1 MIRIAVVGDIG
12 SGKSF
17 ISNLFNQPVFNADLE
32 VSDIYKKDKSCFLKI
47 KKAIPNYF
55 SKFPLKKTEL
65 IQSILADK
73 QNLKKISNII
83 HPIVLKRLND
93 FLKKN
98 KKKKLVI
105 LDIPL
110 YFENKLNKKGDIVIY
125 IDAKKKKIL
134 KQLKKRKNFNLS
146 LINQLRSLQYS
157 LGYKKKKS
165 RFVIKNDY
173 KIGDTQKSIKRILNK
188 LDKWKK

>member
-32 VSDIYKKDKSCFLKI
+32 VADIYQKDRYCFAKI

-65 IQSILADK
+65 IQSIMFDK
-73 QNLKKISNII
+73 DNLKKISNIV
-83 HPIVLKRLND
+83 HPIVRRRLNN

-98 KKKKLVI
+98 KNKKLVV

-110 YFENKLNKKGDIVIY
+110 YFENKLNKKKDIVIY
-125 IDAKKKKIL
+125 IEAKKNQIL
-134 KQLKKRKNFNLS
+134 HQLKKRNNFNLS
-146 LINQLRSLQYS
+146 LVNQFRSLQYP
-157 LGYKKKKS
+157 LRYKKKKS
-165 RFVIKNDY
+165 DFIIKNDY
-173 KIGDTQKSIKRILNK
+173 KIQTVKSNVKIILKK
-188 LDKWKK
+188 LYK

>member
-1 MIRIAVVGDIG
+1 MIRIAIVGDIG

-32 VSDIYKKDKSCFLKI
+32 VANIYKKDKNCFAKI

-65 IQSILADK
+65 IQSILANK
-73 QNLKKISNII
+73 NNLKKISNIV
-83 HPIVLKRLND
+83 HPIVRKKLNE

-110 YFENKLNKKGDIVIY
+110 YFENKLNKNGDIVIY

-134 KQLKKRKNFNLS
+134 NQLKKRKNFNLS
-146 LINQLRSLQYS
+146 LINQLRSIQYP
-157 LGYKKKKS
+157 LAYKKKKS
-165 RFVIKNDY
+165 HFIIKNDY
-173 KIGDTQKSIKRILNK
+173 KIGYTQKKIKRILNK
-188 LDKWKK
+188 LDK

>member
-83 HPIVLKRLND
+83 HPIVRKRLND

-98 KKKKLVI
+98 KKKTSNIRHTTL
-105 LDIPL
+105 
-110 YFENKLNKKGDIVIY
+110 F
-125 IDAKKKKIL
+125 
-134 KQLKKRKNFNLS
+134 
-146 LINQLRSLQYS
+146 
-157 LGYKKKKS
+157 
-165 RFVIKNDY
+165 
-173 KIGDTQKSIKRILNK
+173 
-188 LDKWKK
+188 

>member
-1 MIRIAVVGDIG
+1 MIRIAIVGDIG

-32 VSDIYKKDKSCFLKI
+32 VADIYRKDKSCFEKI

-65 IQSILADK
+65 IQSIKGDK
-73 QNLKKISNII
+73 NNLKKISNIV
-83 HPIVLKRLND
+83 HPIVRRRLNN

-98 KKKKLVI
+98 KNKKLVI

-110 YFENKLNKKGDIVIY
+110 YFENKLYKKKDVVVY
-125 IDAKKKKIL
+125 IEAKKKQIL
-134 KQLKKRKNFNLS
+134 NQLKKRNNFNLS
-146 LINQLRSLQYS
+146 LINQLRSLQYP
-157 LGYKKKKS
+157 LKYKKKKS
-165 RFVIKNDY
+165 DFIIKNDY
-173 KIGDTQKSIKRILNK
+173 KRSAVKNIVKKILKK
-188 LDKWKK
+188 LKQ

>member
-17 ISNLFNQPVFNADLE
+17 ISNLFNQPVFNADFE
-32 VSDIYKKDKSCFLKI
+32 VSNIYKKDKSCFLKI

-83 HPIVLKRLND
+83 HPIVRKRLND
-93 FLKKN
+93 FIKKN
-98 KKKKLVI
+98 KNKKLVI

-110 YFENKLNKKGDIVIY
+110 YFENKLNKKNDII
-125 IDAKKKKIL
+125 IFINAKK
-134 KQLKKRKNFNLS
+134 
-146 LINQLRSLQYS
+146 
-157 LGYKKKKS
+157 
-165 RFVIKNDY
+165 
-173 KIGDTQKSIKRILNK
+173 NK
-188 LDKWKK
+188 Y

>member
-1 MIRIAVVGDIG
+1 M
-12 SGKSF
+12 
-17 ISNLFNQPVFNADLE
+17 
-32 VSDIYKKDKSCFLKI
+32 
-47 KKAIPNYF
+47 
-55 SKFPLKKTEL
+55 
-65 IQSILADK
+65 ADK
-73 QNLKKISNII
+73 DNLKKISSIV
-83 HPIVLKRLND
+83 HPIVRKKLNV

-98 KKKKLVI
+98 KNKKLVV

-110 YFENKLNKKGDIVIY
+110 YFENKLNKKNDIIIF
-125 IDAKKKKIL
+125 IDAEKKQIL

-165 RFVIKNDY
+165 HFVIKNDY